1 MKTGRV
7 IVIDGTDA
15 RSVAAL
21 VANGRIEDLL
31 VDHPNPAIPVPGAV
45 FRAQVER
52 HLTGLGGFILNLG
65 QGQHGFLKSRVK
77 LEPGRRLAVQVK
89 TIPVHGKAAGVA
101 TRIRIRTR
109 YAALE
114 WGRRGIEFSERLTED
129 RTDLARLRDIATSI
143 PDLDL
148 SSTLVSFR
156 APCQDANPATVAD
169 KLARESCEFN
179 RILENANRGK
189 PGLRA
194 RAPAAGERA
203 MTEWMFPAPDRI
215 IDERG
220 SFDTLGIWDMISRV
234 LVPEVSLPKSPGTGE
249 HNSAGASMV
258 IEPTQALIAVDVNTG
273 DIFSRSPGLDANLL
287 AIGELPRQLRLRGL
301 GGQVVIDLA
310 PMAKRHR
317 KRVEDAIVGTFSD
330 DPVKTT
336 PVGWTPL
343 GHFELHRKRE
353 RFPLDALAIEDLMKD
368 TCA

>member
-1 MKTGRV
+1 MKTGRL
-7 IVIDGTDA
+7 IVIDRTDT

-21 VANGRIEDLL
+21 VVNGRIDDLL
-31 VDHPNPAIPVPGAV
+31 VDHPNPSIPVPGAV
-45 FRAQVER
+45 FRAKVER
-52 HLTGLGGFILNLG
+52 YLTGLGGFILNLG

-77 LEPGRRLAVQVK
+77 LEPGHCFAVQAK

-101 TRIRIRTR
+101 TQIRIRTR
-109 YAALE
+109 YVVLE
-114 WGRRGIEFSERLTED
+114 RGRRGIEFSERLTD
-129 RTDLARLRDIATSI
+129 SRTDLARLRDIAASM
-143 PDLDL
+143 PGLDL
-148 SSTLVSFR
+148 SSTSVSFR
-156 APCQDANPATVAD
+156 APCQDADLKTVAD
-169 KLARESCEFN
+169 ELAREIYEFN
-179 RILENANRGK
+179 RILENANRGS
-189 PGLRA
+189 PGLRT
-194 RAPAAGERA
+194 RTPAASTRA

-220 SFDTLGIWDMISRV
+220 SFDILGIWDMISRV
-234 LVPEVSLPKSPGTGE
+234 LVPAVTLPKSPGAGE
-249 HNSAGASMV
+249 RDGAGASMV

-301 GGQVVIDLA
+301 GGQIVVDLA

-317 KRVEDAIVGTFSD
+317 KRVEEAIANAFSE

-353 RFPLDALAIEDLMKD
+353 RFPLDALAIEELMKD

>member
-1 MKTGRV
+1 MKTGRL
-7 IVIDGTDA
+7 IVIDSTDT

-21 VANGRIEDLL
+21 VVNGRIEDLL
-31 VDHPNPAIPVPGAV
+31 VDHPNPAVPVPGAV
-45 FRAQVER
+45 FRAKVER
-52 HLTGLGGFILNLG
+52 HLTGLGGFILSLG

-77 LEPGRRLAVQVK
+77 LEPGHCLAVQVK

-101 TRIRIRTR
+101 TQIRIRTR
-109 YAALE
+109 YVVLE
-114 WGRRGIEFSERLTED
+114 RGRRGIEFSERITED
-129 RTDLARLRDIATSI
+129 RTDLARLRDIAASI

-148 SSTLVSFR
+148 SSTSVLFR
-156 APCQDANPATVAD
+156 ASCQDANLATVAD
-169 KLARESCEFN
+169 ELARESCDFN
-179 RILENANRGK
+179 RVLENANQGN
-189 PGLRA
+189 PGLRTRAPVASA
-194 RAPAAGERA
+194 RAV
-203 MTEWMFPAPDRI
+203 TEWMFPAPDRI
-215 IDERG
+215 IEERG

-234 LVPEVSLPKSPGTGE
+234 LVPAVSLPKSPGARERMG
-249 HNSAGASMV
+249 SGASMV

-301 GGQVVIDLA
+301 GGQVVVDLA

-317 KRVEDAIVGTFSD
+317 KRVEETIAGTFSD

-343 GHFELHRKRE
+343 GHYELQRNRE
-353 RFPLDALAIEDLMKD
+353 RFPLDALAIEELMKD

>member
-1 MKTGRV
+1 MKTGRL
-7 IVIDGTDA
+7 IVIDRTDT

-21 VANGRIEDLL
+21 VVNGRIEDLH
-31 VDHPNPAIPVPGAV
+31 VDHPNPTIPVPGDV
-45 FRAQVER
+45 YRAQVGR
-52 HLTGLGGFILNLG
+52 RLKGLGGFILNLG

-77 LEPGRRLAVQVK
+77 LEPGHHLAIQVK
-89 TIPVHGKAAGVA
+89 TIPDHGKAAGVA
-101 TRIRIRTR
+101 TRIRIRKQ
-109 YAALE
+109 YVVLE
-114 WGRRGIEFSERLTED
+114 QGRRGIEFSRRLTD
-129 RTDLARLRDIATSI
+129 DQTCRTRLRDIAASI
-143 PDLDL
+143 PGLDL
-148 SSTLVSFR
+148 SSKSVSFR
-156 APCQDANPATVAD
+156 AQCQDADPATVAD
-169 KLARESCEFN
+169 ELARETCEFN
-179 RILENANRGK
+179 RILENANRGT

-215 IDERG
+215 IDDRG

-234 LVPEVSLPKSPGTGE
+234 LVPAVSLPKSPGAGE
-249 HNSAGASMV
+249 RMGAGASMV

-301 GGQVVIDLA
+301 GGQVVIDVA

-317 KRVEDAIVGTFSD
+317 RRVEEAVASTFSE

-353 RFPLDALAIEDLMKD
+353 RFPLDALAIEELMKA